1 MTSLCKWMAAD
12 AGIEPELGS
21 VVTDLGDFSTDA
33 HVLTPPVPQS
43 LAILSF
49 SGLLPEP
56 ETATRL
62 AQIAYKP
69 TIAVLATLDRAPTA
83 MPGHGG
89 CQFGDGDD
97 LAFVTDNQAKG
108 ISSRPALT
116 VHLSNARSRE
126 FWDRSDDDVV
136 GFAAVRVA
144 SLLGGAAFTATQVQ
158 RWRYAGPVEVYPEPT
173 VVWGSTPVVALAGE
187 AFAGPKVEG
196 AFLSG
201 IAAAEAVRERLG

>member
-1 MTSLCKWMAAD
+1 
-12 AGIEPELGS
+12 
-21 VVTDLGDFSTDA
+21 
-33 HVLTPPVPQS
+33 
-43 LAILSF
+43 
-49 SGLLPEP
+49 
-56 ETATRL
+56 
-62 AQIAYKP
+62 
-69 TIAVLATLDRAPTA
+69 

-89 CQFGDGDD
+89 CQFGDGHD

-116 VHLSNARSRE
+116 VHLSNARSRRVLGRDPTMR
-126 FWDRSDDDVV
+126 WWVSRRTGSLRSS
-136 GFAAVRVA
+136 A
-144 SLLGGAAFTATQVQ
+144 SAAFTATQVQ